1 MSFQNEIVYA
11 STPNP
16 EAWNELQPDI
26 CYARLFRND
35 WGDGLKRGNKYV
47 LTAFRLDDD
56 ITTVRANWWVKNIL
70 AVCPPEL
77 SGGFTVSR
85 IQPHVLDLVHGN
97 FRRGRGWVEV
107 VLRGDVLS
115 ANEIYLMLSLLRYPQ
130 EQAEVVNR
138 TKLIMLKYGLPFDQ
152 SFLFAGSGDSH
163 SGHGM
168 ICTNTWVDM
177 KNQTVEDARRI
188 ITEYSL
194 KKVVQRVVDTRV
206 EKGTFTKS
214 TVKDTIN
221 KFFTPPAL
229 KYHGWGEGHV
239 GCNAYDQH
247 GNRVVEP
254 DIGLI
259 PNYWLK
265 KFGYERKEKK

>member
-1 MSFQNEIVYA
+1 MAFSNEIVYA
-11 STPNP
+11 SVSDP
-16 EAWNELQPDI
+16 EAWGELKPDI
-26 CYARLFRND
+26 CYARLFRDN
-35 WGDGLKRGNKYV
+35 WGDAPKKGHKYV

-77 SGGFTVSR
+77 TGGFSISR
-85 IQPHVLDLVHGN
+85 IQPHVLENVRKKFH
-97 FRRGRGWVEV
+97 RGRGWIEV
-107 VLRGDVLS
+107 VLKGDVLS

-177 KNQTVEDARRI
+177 KNQTVEEGRRI
-188 ITEYSL
+188 INGYCL
-194 KKVVQRVVDTRV
+194 KKVVQRVVDTRA
-206 EKGTFTKS
+206 EKSTFTKS

-221 KFFTPPAL
+221 SFFTPPAL

-239 GCNAYDQH
+239 GCGMYDRN
-247 GNRVVEP
+247 GERVVEP

-265 KFGYERKEKK
+265 KFGYEPKEKK